1 MQSTFNI
8 TFLIRKGRGSKESR
22 TVFIRININGKRAEF
37 SSQQS
42 VPEIHW
48 DSKKSYPK
56 NTTIELKRIC
66 NHLDRIKF
74 SLSELYRE
82 HIIQNPSLS
91 AVDMKNLF
99 LGKAPSEENYLSDI
113 IAYHKEKTKS
123 ILAPGTLKNYGAT
136 EKYLIRF
143 LKKQFYQE
151 DIKLKD
157 ITSKFI
163 FEFEY
168 FLRTYEPVDHH
179 KALSNNGVMKHMERF
194 KKLINLALKID
205 WLEKDPFR
213 KFTPKFDKVEREF
226 LTPAELEKIKSK
238 NFIGTRLSQVRD
250 IFIFSCYTGLS
261 YIDVVHL
268 SEGNIIIGMDGER
281 WISTHRQKTFSKVF
295 LPLLP
300 QAETILKKYKNN
312 PQAKYKGV
320 LLPAASNQKTNEYL
334 KEIAEICGI
343 KKNLTFHIAR
353 HTFATTVTLTNG
365 VPLETVSKMLG
376 HSKLSTTQIYAK
388 VVESK
393 IGEDMALLKAKLS
406 DSTKRSRSK
415 SKC

>member
-8 TFLIRKGRGSKESR
+8 TFLIRKARGSVENR
-22 TVFIRININGKRAEF
+22 TVFVRININGKRAEF
-37 SSQQS
+37 SSQQLLA
-42 VPEIHW
+42 EKQW
-48 DSKKSYPK
+48 DSKKCFPK
-56 NTTIELKRIC
+56 NTTIELKKIC
-66 NHLDRIKF
+66 YHLDRIK
-74 SLSELYRE
+74 SALSELYRE

-91 AVDMKNLF
+91 AKDLKNLF
-99 LGKAPSEENYLSDI
+99 LGEAPSEENYLSDI
-113 IAYHKEKTKS
+113 VAYHKEKTKT
-123 ILAPGTLKNYGAT
+123 ILAPGTLKNYNST

-143 LKKQFYQE
+143 LKKQFHQE

-226 LTPAELEKIKSK
+226 LSADELEEIKNK
-238 NFIGTRLSQVRD
+238 NFIGTRLAQVRD

-261 YIDVVHL
+261 FIDVANL
-268 SEGNIIIGMDGER
+268 SEENIIIGMDGGR
-281 WISTHRQKTFSKVF
+281 WVSTHRQKTFSKVF

-300 QAETILKKYKNN
+300 QAENILKKYANN
-312 PQAKYKGV
+312 TRAQYKGV
-320 LLPAASNQKTNEYL
+320 LLPAASNQKTNAYL

-343 KKNLTFHIAR
+343 KKNLTFHTAR

-365 VPLETVSKMLG
+365 VPIETVSKMLG

-388 VVESK
+388 VIENK
-393 IGEDMALLKAKLS
+393 IGEDMAILKGKLNQN
-406 DSTKRSRSK
+406 SRK
-415 SKC
+415 IKTN